1 MLTNDKGG
9 FLTMDLDLIWKS
21 VIIVIGGTILLRIA
35 GRKSISQM
43 TLAQVVI
50 MIGIGSLLVQPL
62 VGKNVWTT
70 LIVGLTLVLTLV
82 VVEYTQIKSDK
93 LEKFIS
99 GKAKILIKDGKL
111 QEGQLKKLRLS
122 VDLLEMKLRQSNVN
136 KMEDVKYAT
145 LEPNG
150 QIGFELKKNKK
161 PATKEDINMI
171 LQEIQQIKQSMGGI
185 PLDLNMQQ
193 NQSLTQDTTLFT
205 EITKG
210 KHSPTPPKHLQ

>member
-1 MLTNDKGG
+1 MIKVVL
-9 FLTMDLDLIWKS
+9 LTMDLDLIWKS

-70 LIVGLTLVLTLV
+70 LVVGLTLVLTLV
-82 VVEYTQIKSDK
+82 VVEFTQIKSDK

-136 KMEDVKYAT
+136 KMEDIKYAT

-150 QIGFELKKNKK
+150 QIGFELKENKK

-185 PLDLNMQQ
+185 PLDLNMQPNQPSTQ
-193 NQSLTQDTTLFT
+193 NTTLFT

-210 KHSPTPPKHLQ
+210 KHSPTPPSHLQ

>member
-1 MLTNDKGG
+1 MIKVVL
-9 FLTMDLDLIWKS
+9 LTMDLDLIWKS
-21 VIIVIGGTILLRIA
+21 VVIVIGGTILLRIA

-70 LIVGLTLVLTLV
+70 LVVGLTLVLTLV
-82 VVEYTQIKSDK
+82 VVEFTQIKSDK

-136 KMEDVKYAT
+136 KMEDIKYAT

-150 QIGFELKKNKK
+150 QIGFELKENKK

-171 LQEIQQIKQSMGGI
+171 LQEIQQIKQSMGII
-185 PLDLNMQQ
+185 PLDLNIQPNQPSTQ
-193 NQSLTQDTTLFT
+193 NTTLFT

-210 KHSPTPPKHLQ
+210 KHSPTPPSHLQ

>member
-1 MLTNDKGG
+1 
-9 FLTMDLDLIWKS
+9 MDLDLIWKS

-70 LIVGLTLVLTLV
+70 LVVGLTLVLTLV
-82 VVEYTQIKSDK
+82 VVEFTQIKSDK

-136 KMEDVKYAT
+136 KMEDIKYAT

-150 QIGFELKKNKK
+150 QIGFELKENKK

-171 LQEIQQIKQSMGGI
+171 LQEIQQIKQSMGII
-185 PLDLNMQQ
+185 PLDLNMQPNQPSTQ
-193 NQSLTQDTTLFT
+193 NTTLFT

-210 KHSPTPPKHLQ
+210 KHTPTPPSHLQ

>member
-1 MLTNDKGG
+1 
-9 FLTMDLDLIWKS
+9 MDLDLIWKS

-70 LIVGLTLVLTLV
+70 LVVGLTLVLTLV
-82 VVEYTQIKSDK
+82 VVEFTQIKSDK

-136 KMEDVKYAT
+136 KMEDIKYAT

-150 QIGFELKKNKK
+150 QIGFELKENKK

-185 PLDLNMQQ
+185 PLDLNMQPNQPSTQ
-193 NQSLTQDTTLFT
+193 NTTLFT

-210 KHSPTPPKHLQ
+210 KHSPTPPSHLQ

>member
-1 MLTNDKGG
+1 
-9 FLTMDLDLIWKS
+9 MDLDLIWKS

-70 LIVGLTLVLTLV
+70 LVVGLTLVLTLV
-82 VVEYTQIKSDK
+82 VVEFTQIKSDK

-136 KMEDVKYAT
+136 KMEDIKYAT

-150 QIGFELKKNKK
+150 QIGFELKENKK

-171 LQEIQQIKQSMGGI
+171 LQEIQQIKQSMGAI

-193 NQSLTQDTTLFT
+193 NQPSTQNTTLFT

-210 KHSPTPPKHLQ
+210 KHSPTPPSHLQ

>member
-1 MLTNDKGG
+1 
-9 FLTMDLDLIWKS
+9 MDLDLIWKS

-70 LIVGLTLVLTLV
+70 LVVGLTLVLTLV
-82 VVEYTQIKSDK
+82 LVEFTQIKSDK

-111 QEGQLKKLRLS
+111 KEDQLKKLRLS

-136 KMEDVKYAT
+136 KMEDIKYAT

-150 QIGFELKKNKK
+150 QIGFELKENKK

-171 LQEIQQIKQSMGGI
+171 LQEIQQIKQSMGFI

-193 NQSLTQDTTLFT
+193 NQSSTQDTTLFT

-210 KHSPTPPKHLQ
+210 KHRPTPPSHLQ

>member
-1 MLTNDKGG
+1 
-9 FLTMDLDLIWKS
+9 MDMDLIWKS

-70 LIVGLTLVLTLV
+70 LVVGLTLVLTLV
-82 VVEYTQIKSDK
+82 FVEYTQIKSDK
-93 LEKFIS
+93 IEKFIS
-99 GKAKILIKDGKL
+99 GKAKILIRDGKL
-111 QEGQLKKLRLS
+111 QEDQLKKLRIS
-122 VDLLEMKLRQSNVN
+122 VDLLEMKLRQSSVN
-136 KMEDVKYAT
+136 NINDIKFAT

-150 QIGFELKKNKK
+150 QLGFELKENKK
-161 PATKEDINMI
+161 PATKEDISFI
-171 LQEIQQIKQSMGGI
+171 IQELQQLKQSMGLI
-185 PLDLNMQQ
+185 PIDPSIQP
-193 NQSLTQDTTLFT
+193 NQTFSTDTTLFT

-210 KHSPTPPKHLQ
+210 KHTPTPPKHLQ

>member
-1 MLTNDKGG
+1 
-9 FLTMDLDLIWKS
+9 MDLDLIWKS

-70 LIVGLTLVLTLV
+70 LVVGLTLVLTLV
-82 VVEYTQIKSDK
+82 LVEFTQIKSDK

-111 QEGQLKKLRLS
+111 QEDQLKKLRLS

-136 KMEDVKYAT
+136 KMEDIKYAT

-150 QIGFELKKNKK
+150 QIGFELKENKK

-171 LQEIQQIKQSMGGI
+171 LQEIQQIKQSMGLI

-193 NQSLTQDTTLFT
+193 NQSSTQDTTLFT

-210 KHSPTPPKHLQ
+210 KHRPTPPSHLQ

>member
-1 MLTNDKGG
+1 
-9 FLTMDLDLIWKS
+9 MDLDLIWKS

-70 LIVGLTLVLTLV
+70 LVVGLTLVLTLV
-82 VVEYTQIKSDK
+82 VVEFTQIKSDK

-136 KMEDVKYAT
+136 KMEDIKYAT

-150 QIGFELKKNKK
+150 QIGFELKENKK

-171 LQEIQQIKQSMGGI
+171 LQEIQQIKQSMGVI

-193 NQSLTQDTTLFT
+193 NQPSTQNTTLFT

-210 KHSPTPPKHLQ
+210 KHSPTPPSHLQ

>member
-1 MLTNDKGG
+1 MIKVVL
-9 FLTMDLDLIWKS
+9 LTMDLDLIWKS

-70 LIVGLTLVLTLV
+70 LVVGLTLVLTLV
-82 VVEYTQIKSDK
+82 VVEFTQIKSDK

-136 KMEDVKYAT
+136 KMEDIKYAT

-150 QIGFELKKNKK
+150 QIGFELKENKK

-171 LQEIQQIKQSMGGI
+171 LQEIQQIKQSMGVI

-193 NQSLTQDTTLFT
+193 NQPSTQNTTLFT

-210 KHSPTPPKHLQ
+210 KHSPTPPSHLQ

>member
-1 MLTNDKGG
+1 
-9 FLTMDLDLIWKS
+9 MDLDLIWKS

-70 LIVGLTLVLTLV
+70 LVVGLTLVLTLV
-82 VVEYTQIKSDK
+82 LVEFTQIKSDK

-111 QEGQLKKLRLS
+111 QEDQLKKLRLS

-136 KMEDVKYAT
+136 KMEDIKYAT

-150 QIGFELKKNKK
+150 QIGFELKENKK

-171 LQEIQQIKQSMGGI
+171 LQEIQQIKQSMGFI

-193 NQSLTQDTTLFT
+193 NQSSTQDTTLFT

-210 KHSPTPPKHLQ
+210 KHRPTPPSHLQ